1 MFIRD
6 AAMVRRPNK
15 AWPYEF
21 DLEAFC
27 VFTGQVIAQHLG
39 DQVHARPSFLDEIGN
54 DGDPGFGLHL
64 TSCDDAARIS
74 ATPGCS
80 HNHAGTRAE
89 KSVLFG
95 LQMNPA
101 TGIAMPAN

>member
-1 MFIRD
+1 M
-6 AAMVRRPNK
+6 ARRPDETRSH
-15 AWPYEF
+15 EF

-27 VFTGQVIAQHLG
+27 VFTRQAIAQHLG

-54 DGDPGFGLHL
+54 DGDPGFGLQL
-64 TSCDDAARIS
+64 TSCDGAARIS
-74 ATPGCS
+74 ATPGCW

-95 LQMNPA
+95 FRTNPA
-101 TGIAMPAN
+101 AGGAVPAN